1 MGSDLQHVQ
10 AEPVGGPGLR
20 RTAATFGVA
29 RARERRRGAPRVLLL
44 AGAPPVVLAQRVVD
58 VDDAVATVRP
68 VDGPDLRAKKTGG
81 HAAVSRHEQRTV
93 VAVLHARRNL
103 EQHA

>member
-68 VDGPDLRAKKTGG
+68 VDGPDLRAEKTEGG
-81 HAAVSRHEQRTV
+81 GMQQLAGINHAPLWRCCTPVGI
-93 VAVLHARRNL
+93 
-103 EQHA
+103 